1 MESVSIA
8 LICTLTGVVISFLTF
23 QKNNKKDIQ
32 SDVKER
38 VEIKTQLEH
47 IQKGIDDIK
56 FNDRVRDDQLKK
68 IDARLIIVEEEV
80 KVLFRRF
87 ERLDDQYKIRDGL
100 EGKQ

>member
-32 SDVKER
+32 LDVKER

-56 FNDRVRDDQLKK
+56 FNDRVRDDHLKK

-87 ERLDDQYKIRDGL
+87 ERLDDHYKVRDEM
-100 EGKQ
+100 EGKK